1 MANSNQVGI
10 ALWEESTFGT
20 LPVTQVLKQ
29 IRFASDSLAKRTSS
43 AISQEIRSDRQ
54 IADIVRMDI
63 GAGGDLSGE
72 FSYSGA
78 VAVSS
83 AQDLLIEAALQ
94 SADWSAVVT
103 NTGTYSATAGV
114 ISASG
119 GTNPETS
126 IAVGDWVRLKDSAGT
141 PQLQGYYL
149 VTARDAVGHT
159 ITVTPS
165 ITHAV
170 TEIER
175 GSYIKNGTTDRSF
188 SIERSHGD
196 LASVF
201 EQYAG
206 MKVEGWSVS
215 FASGAISSQSFNL
228 VGKTETSASATM
240 GDGANTAHAT
250 GEVMNGVDN
259 VYAIRE
265 NHTSLGS
272 VVRSVSFAV
281 SNNLFPRGA
290 IANLGPVS
298 MGSGSCN
305 VSGSLSIYFENNTLL
320 DKYRNWTTTSLTLVL
335 SDSAGNAYC
344 IFLPSVKLSEASA
357 NAPGLNQDVIA
368 SFSFQAKRDSTY
380 GEMIRITRWDA

>member
-1 MANSNQVGI
+1 MANSNQVGL

-20 LPVTQVLKQ
+20 LPVTQDLKQ
-29 IRFASDSLAKRTSS
+29 IRFASESLAKRTSS
-43 AISQEIRSDRQ
+43 AISQEIRTDRQ
-54 IADIVRMDI
+54 IADIVRVDI
-63 GAGGDLSGE
+63 GAGGDISGE

-78 VAVSS
+78 AAASS

-94 SADWSAVVT
+94 SADWAAVVT
-103 NTGTYSATAGV
+103 NAGSWGV
-114 ISASG
+114 SG
-119 GTNPETS
+119 SNIVGTNVS
-126 IAVGDWVRLKDSAGT
+126 VGIVAGRWIRLKNGST
-141 PQLQGYYL
+141 VLGYHL
-149 VTARDAVGHT
+149 VTAVPDANT
-159 ITVTPS
+159 LTVTPAPS
-165 ITHAV
+165 ALT
-170 TEIER
+170 
-175 GSYIKNGTTDRSF
+175 GSGDEEVEAGSFIANGTTDRSF

-290 IANLGPVS
+290 IASLGPVS

-368 SFSFQAKRDSTY
+368 SFSFQAKRDATY

>member
-1 MANSNQVGI
+1 MANSNQVGL

-20 LPVTQVLKQ
+20 LPVGQDLKQ
-29 IRFASDSLAKRTSS
+29 IRFASESLAKRTSS
-43 AISQEIRSDRQ
+43 AISQEIRTDRQ
-54 IADIVRMDI
+54 IADIVRVDI
-63 GAGGDLSGE
+63 GAGGDISGE
-72 FSYSGA
+72 FSYSGSGTG
-78 VAVSS
+78 SS

-94 SADWSAVVT
+94 SGDWSAIVT
-103 NTGTYSATAGV
+103 NSGTYSTSGSTITTGAGTNCGAS
-114 ISASG
+114 ISNGQWIRLKNGSTVLGYHLVTSG
-119 GTNPETS
+119 G
-126 IAVGDWVRLKDSAGT
+126 GT
-141 PQLQGYYL
+141 GTL
-149 VTARDAVGHT
+149 
-159 ITVTPS
+159 TVTPAPS
-165 ITHAV
+165 ALTGSGDEEVEA
-170 TEIER
+170 
-175 GSYIKNGTTDRSF
+175 GSYIANGTTDRSF

-215 FASGAISSQSFNL
+215 FASGAISSQSFTL
-228 VGKTETSASATM
+228 VGKTETSASSTM

-290 IANLGPVS
+290 IASLGPVS

>member
-1 MANSNQVGI
+1 MANSNQVGL

-20 LPVTQVLKQ
+20 LPVGQDLKQ
-29 IRFASDSLAKRTSS
+29 IRFASESLAKRTSS

-54 IADIVRMDI
+54 IADIVRVDI
-63 GAGGDLSGE
+63 GAGGDISGE

-78 VAVSS
+78 GTASS

-103 NTGTYSATAGV
+103 NTGTFSC
-114 ISASG
+114 SSG
-119 GTNPETS
+119 GSTITGTGVATGIVAGQWIRFKDGSSVIGYFLVTNS
-126 IAVGDWVRLKDSAGT
+126 AVGTL
-141 PQLQGYYL
+141 
-149 VTARDAVGHT
+149 
-159 ITVTPS
+159 TVTPTLPS
-165 ITHAV
+165 TV
-170 TEIER
+170 TGSGNEEVEA
-175 GSYIKNGTTDRSF
+175 GSYIANGTTDRSF

-196 LASVF
+196 IASVF

-228 VGKTETSASATM
+228 VGKTETSASSTM